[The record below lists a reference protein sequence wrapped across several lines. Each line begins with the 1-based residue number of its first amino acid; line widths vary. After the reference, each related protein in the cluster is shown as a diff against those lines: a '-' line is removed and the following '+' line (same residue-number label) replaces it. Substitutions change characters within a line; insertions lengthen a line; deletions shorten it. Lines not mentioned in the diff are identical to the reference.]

1 MGNTMKYLSM
11 CCCLLW
17 GTSLVCADDTDEL
30 KRIKENYTSMLLP
43 VAEAV
48 DSLQVDWNR
57 IEPEREMSDQV
68 VVELHQRYPLIW
80 PK

>member
-48 DSLQVDWNR
+48 DSLQVD
-57 IEPEREMSDQV
+57 
-68 VVELHQRYPLIW
+68 
-80 PK
+80 